1 MGVPSSPPTAPF
13 VVLGAGYAGLSVAH
27 GVWRWSKGQVPTV
40 LVDRHPVHVLRTEL
54 YEVGRMLTAG
64 GSVRAWTIP
73 LARVFDRTSVQL
85 RQGTVRSIDLS
96 TRTVRLDSGDLPFGS
111 LAICLGSVAAYYGIA
126 GAAEH
131 THQVYRLSAAQRLAA
146 AIRDV
151 ELRSV
156 DLPGER
162 RPRIV
167 IIGGGSTGTELAAEV
182 ATIDWRALADPRSR
196 PPDVILV
203 TGALP
208 LLAGLPDSLVGY
220 ARRTLRATGVS
231 LIQGVNVVRIEPRR
245 VHLEDETVLAS
256 DVAVWCG
263 GIEAPAL
270 VRELP
275 VPHGKGGRIA
285 VDPTLEV
292 PGHPGVFAV
301 GDVAEFKDPRTG
313 MLAPATAQAAVAEAR
328 TVAANVVARWNGAS
342 PTPFSYRE
350 RGVIV
355 ALGLG
360 RGAASLRHVSLWGRP
375 ASLLKRVVQREYARA
390 AVAGEPSPLL

>member
-1 MGVPSSPPTAPF
+1 VDASSPPRAAPF

-27 GVWRWSKGQVPTV
+27 GVWRRSKGQVPTV

-64 GSVRAWTIP
+64 GSARPWTIP
-73 LARVFDRTSVQL
+73 LARVFDRTSVRL
-85 RQGTVRSIDLS
+85 HEGTVQSIDLS
-96 TRTVRLDSGDLPFGS
+96 TRTVQLDSGGLAFGS
-111 LAICLGSVAAYYGIA
+111 LAICLGSVAAYYGIP

-131 THQVYRLSAAQRLAA
+131 THQVYRLSGAQRLATEL
-146 AIRDV
+146 RDV

-156 DLPGER
+156 DLPGDR

-167 IIGGGSTGTELAAEV
+167 VIGGGSTGTELATEI
-182 ATIDWRALADPRSR
+182 ATIDWRALVDPRSR

-208 LLAGLPDSLVGY
+208 LLAGLPSSLIDH
-220 ARRTLRATGVS
+220 ARKTLRAAGVS
-231 LIQGVNVVRIEPRR
+231 LIQGVNVVRVDPQR
-245 VHLEDETVLAS
+245 VHLEDGTVLAC

-263 GIEAPAL
+263 GIEAPAA
-270 VRELP
+270 VRNLP
-275 VPHGKGGRIA
+275 VPHGKGGRVA

-301 GDVAEFKDPRTG
+301 GDAAEFKDPRTG
-313 MLAPATAQAAVAEAR
+313 MLAPATAQAAVAGAR
-328 TVAANVVARWNGAS
+328 TAATNVVARWNGTS

-355 ALGLG
+355 SLGIG
-360 RGAASLRHVSLWGRP
+360 QGAASLRHVSLWGRP
-375 ASLLKRVVQREYARA
+375 ASLLKRAVQREYARA
-390 AVAGEPSPLL
+390 AAKGEPSPLL